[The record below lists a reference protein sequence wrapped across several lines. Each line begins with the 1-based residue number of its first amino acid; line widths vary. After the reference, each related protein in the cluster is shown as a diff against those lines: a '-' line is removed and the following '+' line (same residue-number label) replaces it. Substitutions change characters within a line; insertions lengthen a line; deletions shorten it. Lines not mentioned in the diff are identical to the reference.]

1 MEGNAHSLFQQG
13 SEACHNEFVLNKDG
27 LMPVD
32 MFLLAI
38 SESYSLFTF
47 RQQEQPNE

>member
-1 MEGNAHSLFQQG
+1 MGGNAHSYFQQG
-13 SEACHNEFVLNKDG
+13 SEARHNEFVLNRDS

-38 SESYSLFTF
+38 SVSYSLFTF
-47 RQQEQPNE
+47 RQQEQPTE